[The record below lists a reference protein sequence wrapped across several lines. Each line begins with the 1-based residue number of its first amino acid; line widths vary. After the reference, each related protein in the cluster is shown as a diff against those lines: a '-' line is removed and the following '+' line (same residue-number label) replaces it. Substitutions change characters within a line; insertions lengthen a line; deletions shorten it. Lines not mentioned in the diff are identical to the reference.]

1 MFLVGNAIAWA
12 RKELGSQQSS
22 SDTLSED
29 EAKAA
34 MATANGAIRDG
45 AESIASAIARTVA
58 PDRTAAN
65 ARKQAFY
72 DAMYLIAGSDGAV
85 SPQEKAKLVIGLR
98 GLLGESFD
106 EVEVDD
112 GLEMGRVLVDE
123 RGVKGAAAAIA
134 EAITDA
140 AERSLLLTM
149 ASVSAWL
156 GGGVGTKEGL
166 ALQALA
172 AAFEIPI
179 NKLHEAMNVQAAA
192 ALAKTALTVDEARK
206 FAHQQGWNAVVASA
220 SATLAAVAAAAA
232 ATTAVAAAAVAAA
245 DTDDD

>member
-1 MFLVGNAIAWA
+1 MFLVGDAISWA
-12 RKELGSQQSS
+12 RKELGSQQGSS
-22 SDTLSED
+22 ETLSED

-45 AESIASAIARTVA
+45 AETIASAIARTVA

-72 DAMYLIAGSDGAV
+72 DAMYLIAGSDGGV

-106 EVEVDD
+106 EAEVDD

-123 RGVKGAAAAIA
+123 RGVKGAAAAVA

-179 NKLHEAMNVQAAA
+179 NKLHEAMAAA
-192 ALAKTALTVDEARK
+192 AKIGKAI
-206 FAHQQGWNAVVASA
+206 
-220 SATLAAVAAAAA
+220 
-232 ATTAVAAAAVAAA
+232 
-245 DTDDD
+245 

>member
-1 MFLVGNAIAWA
+1 MFMVGDAIAWA

-34 MATANGAIRDG
+34 MAVAHGAIRDG
-45 AESIASAIARTVA
+45 AEAIASAVARTIA

-65 ARKQAFY
+65 SRKQAFY
-72 DAMYLIAGSDGAV
+72 DAMYLIAGSDGGV

-106 EVEVDD
+106 EAEVED

-134 EAITDA
+134 ETITDA
-140 AERSLLLTM
+140 AERTLLLSM

-179 NKLHEAMNVQAAA
+179 NKLHEAMAAA
-192 ALAKTALTVDEARK
+192 AKIGKAM
-206 FAHQQGWNAVVASA
+206 
-220 SATLAAVAAAAA
+220 
-232 ATTAVAAAAVAAA
+232 
-245 DTDDD
+245 

>member
-1 MFLVGNAIAWA
+1 MFLVGDAISWA
-12 RKELGSQQSS
+12 RKELGSQQGSS
-22 SDTLSED
+22 ETLSED

-45 AESIASAIARTVA
+45 AEAIASAIARTVA
-58 PDRTAAN
+58 PDRAA
-65 ARKQAFY
+65 ASSRKQAFY
-72 DAMYLIAGSDGAV
+72 DAMYLIAGSDGGV

-106 EVEVDD
+106 ETEVDD

-140 AERSLLLTM
+140 GERNLLLTM

-179 NKLHEAMNVQAAA
+179 NKLHEAMAAA
-192 ALAKTALTVDEARK
+192 AKVGKAM
-206 FAHQQGWNAVVASA
+206 
-220 SATLAAVAAAAA
+220 
-232 ATTAVAAAAVAAA
+232 
-245 DTDDD
+245 